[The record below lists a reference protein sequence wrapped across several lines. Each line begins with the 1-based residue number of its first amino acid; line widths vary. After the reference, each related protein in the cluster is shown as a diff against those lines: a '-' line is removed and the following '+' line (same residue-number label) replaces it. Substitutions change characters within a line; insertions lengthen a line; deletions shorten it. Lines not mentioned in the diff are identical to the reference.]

1 VGEEG
6 FHPPPLSRPNS
17 HFSGDLKMEQEIAL
31 LRETELFRDLTG
43 EQIRK
48 ILSISRKVSF
58 SENQVIMR
66 EGEEGDAMYIILE
79 GTVEVV
85 KSLVIGDPD
94 EEADEKN
101 KVFTRL
107 DASVHAVF
115 GEIGL
120 FEAMKR
126 TATIKTVT
134 KCRLFEIRR
143 GDLLRLAD
151 ANHELGYRIFFNLAK
166 IVSARLKKADE
177 DTIKLTTALSI
188 ILRES

>member
-1 VGEEG
+1 
-6 FHPPPLSRPNS
+6 
-17 HFSGDLKMEQEIAL
+17 MEQEIAL

-43 EQIRK
+43 KQIGE
-48 ILSISRKVSF
+48 ILSISRKVAF
-58 SENQVIMR
+58 SEDEVIMR
-66 EGEEGDAMYIILE
+66 EGDEGDTMYIIRE

-85 KSLVIGDPD
+85 KSLVMGDPD
-94 EEADEKN
+94 EEMDEKN

-115 GEIGL
+115 GEIAL
-120 FEAMKR
+120 LETMRR

-134 KCRLFEIRR
+134 NCRFYEIKR
-143 GDLLRLAD
+143 GDFLRLAE
-151 ANHELGYRIFFNLAK
+151 ANHELGYRIFLNLAR
-166 IVSARLKKADE
+166 IVSARLRKADE

>member
-1 VGEEG
+1 
-6 FHPPPLSRPNS
+6 
-17 HFSGDLKMEQEIAL
+17 MEQEIAL

-43 EQIRK
+43 EQIVK
-48 ILSISRKVSF
+48 ILKISRQVTF
-58 SENQVIMR
+58 SEGKVIMR
-66 EGEEGDAMYIILE
+66 EGEEGDTMYIILE

-85 KSLVIGDPD
+85 KSLVMGDPD
-94 EEADEKN
+94 EEVDEKN

-115 GEIGL
+115 GEIAL
-120 FEAMKR
+120 LETMKR

-134 KCRLFEIRR
+134 KCRFYEIKR
-143 GDLLRLAD
+143 GDFLRLAD
-151 ANHELGYRIFFNLAK
+151 ANLALGYRIILNLAR
-166 IVSARLKKADE
+166 IVSARLRKADE